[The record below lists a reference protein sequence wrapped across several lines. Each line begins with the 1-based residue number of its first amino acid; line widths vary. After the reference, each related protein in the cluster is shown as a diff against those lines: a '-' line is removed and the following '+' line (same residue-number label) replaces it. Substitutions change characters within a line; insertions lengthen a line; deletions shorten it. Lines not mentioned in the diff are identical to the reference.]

1 MVARYR
7 PDRRIA
13 DRKCP
18 TRGRG
23 VLLIPG
29 VWSGNRKLG
38 PGLVGSP
45 VSCRQNWRRHPL
57 LRSLSHAGF
66 EDKDEAAVLGP
77 RRSRDSIRAHT
88 AWRPSARTADDR
100 RCGGLIIPDECHAG
114 ARGTVRR
121 NERLGGMLDYYK
133 AA

>member
-13 DRKCP
+13 DRKCR
-18 TRGRG
+18 TRGHG

-57 LRSLSHAGF
+57 LRSLSNTRF
-66 EDKDEAAVLGP
+66 EDKEDKDEAAVLEP
-77 RRSRDSIRAHT
+77 RRSRDSIRAQT
-88 AWRPSARTADDR
+88 VWRLSARTADDR
-100 RCGGLIIPDECHAG
+100 R
-114 ARGTVRR
+114 RGP
-121 NERLGGMLDYYK
+121 L
-133 AA
+133 